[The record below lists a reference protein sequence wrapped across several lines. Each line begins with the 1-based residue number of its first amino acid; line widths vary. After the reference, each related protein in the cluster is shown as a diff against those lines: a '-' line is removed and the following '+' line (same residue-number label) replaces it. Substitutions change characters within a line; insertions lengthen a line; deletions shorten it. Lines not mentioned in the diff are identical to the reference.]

1 MKKRRP
7 VGTFGSSRMFLLLLL
22 LRFFSSNEQ
31 TWDQKGSALV
41 HKFLAANINFS
52 NSVSQRETGD
62 ERLSEESGKKER
74 KKSSCLAAVC
84 LHFVWG
90 ETSSNTWKEPG
101 AERAVVSGLRA
112 ITSCA
117 VEAQCPLFCKTHVTT
132 FASSSFL
139 KKIPKYTVL
148 AIWPSWCR
156 KAWVIDD
163 TPNQALVWSPEISSK
178 HMDRQIKHQEA
189 WKHRIFAGGCKYRA
203 K

>member
-22 LRFFSSNEQ
+22 LLRFLSSNEQ

-52 NSVSQRETGD
+52 NSLSQRETGD

-74 KKSSCLAAVC
+74 KKIVLSGGSLPTFCLRGN
-84 LHFVWG
+84 L
-90 ETSSNTWKEPG
+90 SSNTWKEPG

-112 ITSCA
+112 IASCA
-117 VEAQCPLFCKTHVTT
+117 VEAQSPLFCKTHVTT

-139 KKIPKYTVL
+139 KKIPKIHSSSNL
-148 AIWPSWCR
+148 AIMMS
-156 KAWVIDD
+156 
-163 TPNQALVWSPEISSK
+163 
-178 HMDRQIKHQEA
+178 
-189 WKHRIFAGGCKYRA
+189 
-203 K
+203 